1 LTRNIADISGISFCF
16 PCGISLTKQP
26 KIGMMLGPMKIAM
39 IGQKG
44 IPAQFGGVETH
55 VLELATR
62 LMRLGHSVTAYGRS
76 WYVPK
81 GTDRVNGI
89 RVVRTPSIRTKH
101 LDTITASFFAVMHA
115 AIFVRP
121 DVYHFHGV
129 GPSLL
134 AWIPRIFAPRATV
147 VTTFHSI
154 DRTHEK
160 WGWISRTALRIGERA
175 AFVFADETIA
185 VSKSLTKYGEREYG
199 RRATYIPNG
208 ITPVRTSTEP
218 LLLSPFGLEPFQ
230 YVAMIAR
237 LVPHKGAHTLIAAW
251 QLAMKRQPDVMKDIK
266 LAVVGGSAFTDAYVR
281 KLHAMAAHDD
291 SIVFTGF
298 QRGDTLTALFSGA
311 RFMVHPSTSEG
322 LPIAVL
328 EEMSHGKAV
337 IAADIP
343 ETMEVVG
350 DYGVPFPQGDIE
362 TLADAILDL
371 VQDPM
376 QAAAIGHAARTFV
389 EDEYHWDDIAQETA
403 ALYRRHAMVRQGVFA
418 VR

>member
-1 LTRNIADISGISFCF
+1 MENIANTSDIFCLH
-16 PCGISLTKQP
+16 GMGVSLTKTV
-26 KIGMMLGPMKIAM
+26 KNATILGLMKITM

-62 LMRLGHSVTAYGRS
+62 LTRLGHSVTVYGRS

-81 GTDRVNGI
+81 GTDRVNGV
-89 RVVRTPSIRTKH
+89 RVVRLPSIHTKH
-101 LDTITASFFAVMHA
+101 LDTISASFFAVLHA
-115 AIFVRP
+115 AMFVRP

-134 AWIPRIFAPRATV
+134 AWIPRMLAPRATV
-147 VTTFHSI
+147 VTTFHSV

-160 WGWISRTALRIGERA
+160 WGWFSRLMLRFGERA
-175 AFVFADETIA
+175 AFAFADETIT
-185 VSKSLTKYGEREYG
+185 VSKTLTKYGEQEYG

-208 ITPVRTSTEP
+208 ITPVRTAVDP
-218 LLLSPFGLEPFQ
+218 LLLAPFGLEPFH

-251 QLAMKRQPDVMKDIK
+251 KIAHSRSPKIMENIK
-266 LAVVGGSAFTDAYVR
+266 LAIVGGSAFTDAYVR
-281 KLHAMAAHDD
+281 KLHAMAAFDD

-298 QRGDTLTALFSGA
+298 QRSDTLTALFSGA

-343 ETMEVVG
+343 ETMEVVAE
-350 DYGVPFPQGDIE
+350 YGVPFPQGNVDA
-362 TLADAILDL
+362 LADAIIELAAE
-371 VQDPM
+371 PM

-403 ALYRRHAMVRQGVFA
+403 SLYRRHAMVRQGVFA